1 MIGRLRELVESKDGS
16 LSLTKL
22 AATTAHANAAWLFVY
37 LALKYGY
44 NEALWITYLGATIFH
59 ATYDKTSAIVKAMK
73 EKANSAQSE

>member
-1 MIGRLRELVESKDGS
+1 MIGRLRELIESKDGS

-37 LALKYGY
+37 LTIKHGY

-59 ATYDKTSAIVKAMK
+59 AAYDKTTAVVKAMK
-73 EKANSAQSE
+73 ERANSSTG